1 MPIGKAPP
9 AGTWP
14 PAAWAGLPNLRP
26 LLDAVPS
33 QQFPLA
39 QQNPQRSPFC
49 EFARWCCSD
58 NNHAPI
64 SDPYKK
70 SVWLPITLSQGLQF
84 TFTPIG
90 AVYGG
95 LLGIDNVPAEHR
107 GYLIVCE
114 ASIANG
120 QNTPYTDK
128 STLKPQIEAKIWEG
142 WVSKATPILN
152 IVGMG
157 DGLADALQAGTKTIQ
172 VSPYAVT
179 VRGSS
184 NFTAPWQVHLMNAA
198 GAMPKETFD
207 ALKSAGTLC
216 EVLKSIV
223 TQAAEDL
230 FGLKTICGTSPPL
243 ALTGDRH
250 VAFAKEVAK
259 RANAWIVD
267 APSPADPAERWAKA
281 HPSATAIE
289 GYRAGWNAAKQTN

>member
-1 MPIGKAPP
+1 MPIGKPP
-9 AGTWP
+9 SVWP
-14 PAAWAGLPNLRP
+14 PAVWAGLQNLRP

-33 QQFPLA
+33 LPQFPFP
-39 QQNPQRSPFC
+39 QQNPQRSAFC
-49 EFARWCCSD
+49 DFARWCFTD
-58 NNHAPI
+58 GGHAGI

-70 SVWLPITLSQGLQF
+70 AVWLPITLSQGARF

-120 QNTPYTDK
+120 QYAPYTDK
-128 STLKPQIEAKIWEG
+128 STLKPQIEAMIKAGWEDPN
-142 WVSKATPILN
+142 TPRIN

-157 DGLADALQAGTKTIQ
+157 DGLAAALQSGQKTIA
-172 VSPYAVT
+172 VTPYAVT

-198 GAMPKETFD
+198 GAMPKATFD
-207 ALKSAGTLC
+207 SLKADGLLC
-216 EVLKSIV
+216 TALKSIV
-223 TQAAEDL
+223 TQTAEDL

-243 ALTGDRH
+243 ALTADQH
-250 VAFAKEVAK
+250 IALASEVAK
-259 RANAWIVD
+259 RANAVSVKPPTISD
-267 APSPADPAERWAKA
+267 FDRWFNQFGAGLDRGSAKA
-281 HPSATAIE
+281 
-289 GYRAGWNAAKQTN
+289 GWEAAVNTK